1 MKAEIKLVDGKLN
14 IDLKVGDK
22 ILVERENRRKGYIFN
37 GISPFK
43 EYRLKN
49 VKTGDNVTVGINWFV
64 IDKKSYLWEDDNE

>member
-1 MKAEIKLVDGKLN
+1 MKTELRVIDGNLN
-14 IDLKVGDK
+14 INLKIGDK
-22 ILVERENRRKGYIFN
+22 ILIERANDKKGYIFN